1 MVECKNYTG
10 DVANPELDQISS
22 RFSVNRG
29 KLGLLIARS
38 CENKPLF
45 VERCK
50 DTAQD
55 GRGFVI
61 PLFDDDINE
70 MLNEIKQRN
79 RKGIDAKL
87 ERIFGQLIQ

>member
-10 DVANPELDQISS
+10 DVGNPELDQISG

-38 CENKPLF
+38 CANKALF
-45 VERCK
+45 IKRCR

-55 GRGFVI
+55 ARGFVI
-61 PLFDDDINE
+61 PLFDDDIY
-70 MLNEIKQRN
+70 EILSAIRQRDRN
-79 RKGIDAKL
+79 AIDAKL
-87 ERIFGQLIQ
+87 ESIFGQLMR